1 MNMTAVTCL
10 CGFTELADETFADH
24 IMLVFEPGDQIGHD
38 GQAHE
43 ERAPLTCA
51 CGVTASTPT
60 DLDTHFLYAFAPRD
74 YIGTDGKKH
83 GPVTEDE
90 PAGGRS

>member
-24 IMLVFEPGDQIGHD
+24 IMAVFEPDDQIGHD
-38 GQAHE
+38 GRAHE

-51 CGVTASTPT
+51 CGATASTPA
-60 DLDTHFLYAFAPRD
+60 DLDAHFLYAFAPRD
-74 YIGTDGKKH
+74 HVGTDGNKH
-83 GPVTEDE
+83 GP
-90 PAGGRS
+90 AGAAGPQGRS